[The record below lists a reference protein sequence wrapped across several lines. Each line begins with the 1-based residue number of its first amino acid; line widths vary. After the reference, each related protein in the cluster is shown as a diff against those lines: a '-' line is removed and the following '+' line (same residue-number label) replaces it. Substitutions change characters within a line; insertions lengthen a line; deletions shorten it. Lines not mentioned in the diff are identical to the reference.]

1 MSRYVVIGAGAVG
14 ATLAAELHLAGRP
27 VVLVAR
33 GEHGA
38 ILRRDGLR
46 YVRPDGERQVP
57 VPTIGGPGEIELGPG
72 DVLVLATKTQ
82 DAESALAG
90 WAWQPVGDRAA
101 AEVLPVITLQNGL
114 DTERV
119 ALRRFATVW
128 AAVSWS
134 PSEFVTPGEIAV
146 PAAPAVGVLWIG
158 RFPAGRDPRLAAVA
172 EELRSAR
179 HLVEPVDDIGRWK
192 AGKLLPILGN
202 ALDALYEA
210 GPLRDAA
217 AAALQ
222 AEAREVYRAAG
233 IDPADLRAETT
244 LDLKAF
250 APAPI
255 PDRPAGG
262 RSTWQSLA
270 RGVSPETD
278 FLNGEIILLARLHGV
293 PAPRNTAVA
302 ARLQRAVRE
311 RTPAGSLPTAD
322 LLELLPGLD
331 APAAV

>member
-14 ATLAAELHLAGRP
+14 ATLAAELHLAGVP

-46 YVRPDGERQVP
+46 YVRPDGELRVP
-57 VPTIGGPGEIELGPG
+57 VPTVDGPAGIDLTPD

-82 DAESALAG
+82 DAESALAQ
-90 WAWQPVGDRAA
+90 WAWRPVGDRAA

-114 DTERV
+114 DTERA

-158 RFPAGRDPRLAAVA
+158 RYPAGGDPRLAAVA
-172 EELRSAR
+172 DELRSAR
-179 HLVEPVDDIGRWK
+179 HLVEPVQDIARWK

-202 ALDALYEA
+202 ALDALYA
-210 GPLRDAA
+210 PGPLRDAA
-217 AAALQ
+217 AAALRD
-222 AEAREVYRAAG
+222 EAREVYRAAG
-233 IDPADLRAETT
+233 VDPADLRAETT
-244 LDLKAF
+244 LDLTRF

-255 PDRPAGG
+255 PGRPTGG

-278 FLNGEIILLARLHGV
+278 FLNGEITLLARLHGV
-293 PAPRNTAVA
+293 PAPHNAAVT

-311 RTPAGSLPTAD
+311 RTPAGSLPDAD
-322 LLELLPGLD
+322 LRALLPGLD